1 MGPLHRFASQ
11 SRIGAVENRSHF
23 CTLEGK
29 IAVFRQ
35 LLIENRSRLVCAA
48 QTAGRWRV
56 SLRRSLSH
64 AVVVAV
70 VVLSGLATVGPVAA
84 QERTTVGGYGEL
96 HYTNRT
102 RSGTPGEVNVKRFVL
117 YLAHTFDER
126 ITFRSELEVEDA
138 KIEGGEEGGE
148 VALEQAYVDYRT
160 SPALT
165 VRAGLVLVPIGIIN
179 ETHEPPTFNGVARPP
194 LEQDLLPTTW
204 REIGIGAVGAI
215 PGGAG
220 LNYRV
225 YLVNGLRAD
234 GFAAARGIRGGRQ
247 EGKEASFAN
256 PSVTGRLE
264 WVRPGLRIGGAFW
277 YGGSTNGAPELKDGT
292 FANPVFVLA
301 GDARYDAGP
310 FSARAVLTTV
320 SIGGAGRIN
329 ATYDQGVGS
338 RLTGGYLEVAYNL
351 LAPLAAASVHDLTPF
366 LRHERYDTQDGV
378 SRGLSAD
385 PALARRITTL
395 GMTWKPAYNV
405 AFKADYQ
412 VRRNRGGVGEDEVL
426 SLGVGYAF

>member
-1 MGPLHRFASQ
+1 MFLH
-11 SRIGAVENRSHF
+11 
-23 CTLEGK
+23 
-29 IAVFRQ
+29 
-35 LLIENRSRLVCAA
+35 
-48 QTAGRWRV
+48 
-56 SLRRSLSH
+56 RSLSH
-64 AVVVAV
+64 AVVVAL
-70 VVLSGLATVGPVAA
+70 VVLSGLATAGPVAA

-96 HYTNRT
+96 HYTNPT
-102 RSGTPGEVNVKRFVL
+102 GSGTPGEANVKRFVL

-148 VALEQAYVDYRT
+148 VALEQAFLDYRV

-165 VRAGLVLVPIGIIN
+165 VRTGLVLVPIGIIN
-179 ETHEPPTFNGVARPP
+179 ETHEPPTFNGVARPA

-225 YLVNGLRAD
+225 YLMNGLRAD
-234 GFAAARGIRGGRQ
+234 GFAAAGGIRGGRQ
-247 EGKEASFAN
+247 GGKKASFAN

-277 YGGSTNGAPELKDGT
+277 YGGSANQAPKLGDGT
-292 FANPVFVLA
+292 FTNPVFVLA
-301 GDARYDAGP
+301 GDVRYDAGP
-310 FSARAVLTTV
+310 FSARTVLTTM
-320 SIGGAGRIN
+320 SISGAGRIN
-329 ATYDQGVGS
+329 ATYDRGVGS

-351 LAPLAAASVHDLTPF
+351 LAPLAPASAHDLTPF
-366 LRHERYDTQDGV
+366 VRHERYDTQDGV
-378 SRGLSAD
+378 PRGLTAD
-385 PALARRITTL
+385 PTFARRITTL
-395 GMTWKPAYNV
+395 GMTWKPVFNV

-426 SLGVGYAF
+426 SFGVGYAF